1 MINALTYEEM
11 IKKIN
16 KNYIERGLRNDYIGV
31 FVTRP
36 DLESGKSI
44 LNSLNYFHYL
54 TGQSVNF
61 YLPGFGA
68 YWGNNYPD
76 KEVVAIINETEWYF
90 SDEQFVNFT
99 RKLERNTKWIY
110 SGESELILLPL
121 IEGKIDSQKILIFF
135 LDDMLRDGA
144 IKSVSAFFQQ
154 LSRLF
159 ESKSTLSEIQSA
171 LYKDNFI
178 ESIKDTILKKLPHGI
193 GNIITKEKYFIIMG

>member
-171 LYKDNFI
+171 LRKDNFI
-178 ESIKDTILKKLPHGI
+178 ELIKETILKNLPHSI
-193 GNIITKEKYFIIMG
+193 GDIITKEKYFVIMN

>member
-16 KNYIERGLRNDYIGV
+16 ENYIERGLRNDYIGV

-44 LNSLNYFHYL
+44 LNSLNYFHHL
-54 TGQSVNF
+54 TGPSINF

-68 YWGNNYPD
+68 YWGDNYPD
-76 KEVVAIINETEWYF
+76 KKVVAIINETEWYF
-90 SDEQFVNFT
+90 SDEQFVKFT
-99 RKLERNTKWIY
+99 KKLERNSKWIY
-110 SGESELILLPL
+110 LGESELILLPL
-121 IEGKIDSQKILIFF
+121 IEGKIDFQKILIFY

-159 ESKSTLSEIQSA
+159 ESKSTLSEIKSA
-171 LYKDNFI
+171 LRKDNFI
-178 ESIKDTILKKLPHGI
+178 ESIKEAIVKNLPHSI
-193 GNIITKEKYFIIMG
+193 GDIITKEKYFVIMN